1 VLGLIARVVVAGPKR
16 IIGVASLVMAVAGVL
31 GAPVS
36 TMLSAGGF
44 TDPDAESNRAN
55 AVLIDE
61 FDQGFVP
68 LYLLVAAPGP
78 VSAPAARAVVDEVV
92 AELRRADQVAT
103 VNSPWEVPDPVAA
116 GLVSRDGT
124 AALVV
129 AHLDGDE
136 TAGLA
141 HSAELAKR
149 FVGDHGSGI
158 TVSAGGPGAVFAQI
172 AEQSRTDLML
182 SEAIVLPISFA
193 VLVWVFGG
201 LIAALIPLAVGG
213 FAILGSM
220 AILRVL
226 AEVTEV
232 SVFAQNLAVAMGL
245 ALAIDYSLLLVSR
258 YREEIADGSDPQA
271 AIRRTMQ
278 TAGRTVVFSA
288 VTVALCLAT
297 MAIFPMY
304 FLRSFAYG
312 GVSVVALAA
321 VAALLVAPAAIMLAP
336 ARIGK
341 AAHRGPL
348 TDSRWYAWALAVMR
362 RPKMAAAATVI
373 PLIVVGLPFLDVKFG
388 FPDDRILPASAP
400 ARQVGDQIRSEF
412 AQDVG
417 AAIPIVIEHDK
428 GADDPSEIASYAAE
442 LSSVP
447 DVTSVSAPGGTY
459 MRGAR
464 LAPPNGLA
472 DTRNDSTFVTV
483 NTTVEPYTAQS
494 EALLDRLH
502 AVAAPTGATVLFTG
516 AEQSN
521 RDGVD
526 SIVTRL
532 PMLLT
537 MIAVVMFVLL
547 FLLSGSVV
555 IPVKALLLNALSLTA
570 TFGAMVW
577 IFQEG
582 HLGGLGTTVMGTLVA
597 TMPVLMFCITF
608 GLSMDYE
615 VFLIARIREFWLDS
629 DHSHAANT
637 RAVALG
643 LASTGRIV
651 TAGALVMAITF
662 AGLIASQVS
671 FLRLFGF
678 GLTVAVLV
686 DATVIRSVLLPAL
699 MVLLGRWNWWAPE
712 PLARFHQRLTDRE
725 NSRQGATVSQSANPD
740 GS

>member
-1 VLGLIARVVVAGPKR
+1 MLELIARVVVAGPKR
-16 IIGVASLVMAVAGVL
+16 IIGVALFVMAVAGVL

-44 TDPDAESNRAN
+44 TDPEAESNRAN

-78 VSAPAARAVVDEVV
+78 VTAPAARAVVDELV

-141 HSAELAKR
+141 HSAGLAKR

-201 LIAALIPLAVGG
+201 VIAALIPLAVGG

-258 YREEIADGSDPQA
+258 YREEIANGADPQA

-321 VAALLVAPAAIMLAP
+321 VAALLVAPAAIMIAP

-341 AAHRGPL
+341 AARRGPL

-362 RPKMAAAATVI
+362 RPKMAAAVTVI

-388 FPDDRILPASAP
+388 FPDDRILPTSAP

-417 AAIPIVIEHDK
+417 AAIPIVIEHGN
-428 GADDPSEIASYAAE
+428 GADVAEIASYAAE

-459 MRGAR
+459 VRGAVR
-464 LAPPNGLA
+464 APPNGLA

-537 MIAVVMFVLL
+537 LIAVVMFVLL

-555 IPVKALLLNALSLTA
+555 IPLKALLLNALSLTA

-629 DHSHAANT
+629 DRSHAANT

-643 LASTGRIV
+643 LAGTGRIV

>member
-1 VLGLIARVVVAGPKR
+1 VLRLIARAVVAAPKR
-16 IIGVASLVMAVAGVL
+16 IIGTALLVMAVAGAV

-55 AVLIDE
+55 AILIDE
-61 FDQGFVP
+61 FGQGFVP
-68 LYLLVAAPGP
+68 LYLLVKAPEAVTSP
-78 VSAPAARAVVDEVV
+78 APRAVIEGLVT
-92 AELRRADQVAT
+92 ELRGAEQVAS
-103 VNSPWEVPDPVAA
+103 VSSPWEVPDPVAA
-116 GLVSRDGT
+116 GLVSRDGKS
-124 AALVV
+124 ALVV
-129 AHLDGDE
+129 ARLDGDE
-136 TAGLA
+136 TAGLSHA
-141 HSAELAKR
+141 AELAKR
-149 FVGDHGSGI
+149 FAGDRGSGI
-158 TVSAGGPGAVFAQI
+158 TVAAGGPGAVFAQI
-172 AEQSRTDLML
+172 AQQSRTDLVL
-182 SEAIVLPISFA
+182 SEAIVLPLSFA

-201 LIAALIPLAVGG
+201 LVAALIPLFVGG
-213 FAILGSM
+213 FSILGSM
-220 AILRVL
+220 AILRLL

-258 YREEIADGSDPQA
+258 YREEIANGSDPQA
-271 AIRRTMQ
+271 AIRRTLQ

-321 VAALLVAPAAIMLAP
+321 VAALLVAPAAIMIVP
-336 ARIGK
+336 GRIG
-341 AAHRGPL
+341 RPGRQGRL

-362 RPKMAAAATVI
+362 RPKMAAAVVII
-373 PLIVVGLPFLDVKFG
+373 PLIVVGLPFHDVKFG
-388 FPDDRILPASAP
+388 FPDDRILPTSAP
-400 ARQVGDQIRSEF
+400 ARQVGDQIRTEF
-412 AQDVG
+412 TQDVG
-417 AAIPIVIEHDK
+417 AAIPVVIERRN
-428 GADDPSEIASYAAE
+428 GVASSELDSYTRS
-442 LSSVP
+442 LSAVP
-447 DVTSVSAPGGTY
+447 GVVTVSAP
-459 MRGAR
+459 RDVD
-464 LAPPNGLA
+464 
-472 DTRNDSTFVTV
+472 DTSLVTV
-483 NTTVEPYTAQS
+483 NTTVEPYTEQS
-494 EALLDRLH
+494 ERLLDLLQ
-502 AVAAPTGATVLFTG
+502 AVAVPRDTTVLFSG

-526 SIVTRL
+526 SIVSRL

-537 MIAVVMFVLL
+537 LIAAVMFILL

-555 IPVKALLLNALSLTA
+555 VPVKALLLNALSLTA

-615 VFLIARIREFWLDS
+615 VFLIARIREFWVDS
-629 DHSHAANT
+629 DRSHAANA

-643 LASTGRIV
+643 LAGTGRIV

-678 GLTVAVLV
+678 GLTLAVLV
-686 DATVIRSVLLPAL
+686 DATIIRSVLLPAL
-699 MVLLGRWNWWAPE
+699 MVLMGRWNWWAPK
-712 PLARFHQRLTDRE
+712 PLARLHERMTTRDRLADAALR
-725 NSRQGATVSQSANPD
+725 
-740 GS
+740 

>member
-1 VLGLIARVVVAGPKR
+1 MLELIARVVVAGPKR
-16 IIGVASLVMAVAGVL
+16 IIGVALLVMAVAGVL

-36 TMLSAGGF
+36 AMLSAGGF

-68 LYLLVAAPGP
+68 LYLLVAAPGR
-78 VSAPAARAVVDEVV
+78 VTAPAARAVVDEVV

-116 GLVSRDGT
+116 GLVNRDGT

-149 FVGDHGSGI
+149 FVGDRGSGI

-182 SEAIVLPISFA
+182 SEAIVLPVSFA

-321 VAALLVAPAAIMLAP
+321 VAALLVAPAAIMIAP

-341 AAHRGPL
+341 AARRGPL

-428 GADDPSEIASYAAE
+428 GADSAEIASYAAE

-447 DVTSVSAPGGTY
+447 DVAAVSAP
-459 MRGAR
+459 
-464 LAPPNGLA
+464 
-472 DTRNDSTFVTV
+472 DTRNDNTFVTV

-502 AVAAPTGATVLFTG
+502 AVSAPTGATVLFTG

-537 MIAVVMFVLL
+537 LIAVVMFVLL

-555 IPVKALLLNALSLTA
+555 IPLKALLLNALSLTA

-582 HLGGLGTTVMGTLVA
+582 HMGGLGTTVMGTLVA

-629 DHSHAANT
+629 DRSHAANT

-643 LASTGRIV
+643 LAGTGRIV

-725 NSRQGATVSQSANPD
+725 NSRQGATVSQSAKPD

>member
-1 VLGLIARVVVAGPKR
+1 MLALIARSVIAAPKR
-16 IIGVASLVMAVAGVL
+16 IITAALLTMAVAGVL

-61 FDQGFVP
+61 FEQGFVP
-68 LYLLVAAPGP
+68 LYLLVKAPGP
-78 VSAPAARAVVDEVV
+78 VTDPEPRAVVGGLVT
-92 AELRRADQVAT
+92 ELRNADQVAR
-103 VNSPWEVPDPVAA
+103 VSSPWDVADPIAA
-116 GLVSRDGT
+116 GLVSRDGKS
-124 AALVV
+124 ALVV
-129 AHLDGDE
+129 TYLDGDE

-149 FVGDHGSGI
+149 FVGDRGSGI
-158 TVSAGGPGAVFAQI
+158 SVSAGGPGAVFAQI
-172 AEQSRTDLML
+172 AEQSRTDLVL

-193 VLVWVFGG
+193 VLMWVFGG
-201 LIAALIPLAVGG
+201 VFAALIPLAVGG

-220 AILRVL
+220 AILRIF

-258 YREEIADGSDPQA
+258 YREEVAAGSDPQA
-271 AIRRTMQ
+271 AIRRTLQ

-297 MAIFPMY
+297 MGIFPMY

-321 VAALLVAPAAIMLAP
+321 VAALLVAPAAILVAP
-336 ARIGK
+336 GRVGK
-341 AAHRGPL
+341 SGRAGPL
-348 TDSRWYAWALAVMR
+348 EDSRWYAWALAVMR
-362 RPKMAAAATVI
+362 RPKMAAAGVVL

-388 FPDDRILPASAP
+388 FPDDRILPASAA
-400 ARQVGDQIRSEF
+400 ARQVGDQIRTEF
-412 AQDVG
+412 AQDIG
-417 AAIPIVIEHDK
+417 AAIPIVVKHDNHV
-428 GADDPSEIASYAAE
+428 DDTELGSYAAG
-442 LSSVP
+442 LSAVP
-447 DVTSVSAPGGTY
+447 GVVAVSAPRGTY
-459 MRGAR
+459 VHGAVM
-464 LAPPNGLA
+464 APATGQA
-472 DTRNDSTFVTV
+472 ATRDGTTFFTV
-483 NTTVEPYTAQS
+483 NTAAEPYTAES
-494 EALLDRLH
+494 EKLLDRLH
-502 AVAAPTGATVLFTG
+502 SVAAPPDTTVLFSG

-526 SIVTRL
+526 SIVSRL

-537 MIAVVMFVLL
+537 LIAAVMFVLL
-547 FLLSGSVV
+547 FLLSGSIV
-555 IPVKALLLNALSLTA
+555 IPLKALLLNALSLTA

-629 DHSHAANT
+629 DRSHAANT

-643 LASTGRIV
+643 LAGTGRVV

-686 DATVIRSVLLPAL
+686 DATIIRSILLPAL
-699 MVLLGRWNWWAPE
+699 MVLLGRWNWWAPP
-712 PLARFHQRLTDRE
+712 PLARWHDRLTRRDV
-725 NSRQGATVSQSANPD
+725 GALAVVQR
-740 GS
+740 G

>member
-1 VLGLIARVVVAGPKR
+1 MLELIARVVVAGPKR
-16 IIGVASLVMAVAGVL
+16 IIGVALLVMAVAGVL

-36 TMLSAGGF
+36 AMLSAGGF

-68 LYLLVAAPGP
+68 LYLLVAAPGR
-78 VSAPAARAVVDEVV
+78 VTAPAARAVVDEVV

-116 GLVSRDGT
+116 GLVNRDGT

-149 FVGDHGSGI
+149 FVGDRGSGI

-182 SEAIVLPISFA
+182 SEAIVLPVSFA

-321 VAALLVAPAAIMLAP
+321 VAALLVAPAAIMIAP

-341 AAHRGPL
+341 AARRGPL

-428 GADDPSEIASYAAE
+428 GADSAEIASYAAE

-447 DVTSVSAPGGTY
+447 DVAAVSAP
-459 MRGAR
+459 
-464 LAPPNGLA
+464 
-472 DTRNDSTFVTV
+472 DTRNDNTFVTV

-502 AVAAPTGATVLFTG
+502 AVSAPTGATVLFTG

-537 MIAVVMFVLL
+537 LIAVVMFVLL

-555 IPVKALLLNALSLTA
+555 IPLKALLLNALSLTA

-629 DHSHAANT
+629 DRSHAANT

-643 LASTGRIV
+643 LAGTGRIV

-725 NSRQGATVSQSANPD
+725 NSRQGATVSQSAKPD

>member
-1 VLGLIARVVVAGPKR
+1 VLELIARSVVAAPKR
-16 IIGVASLVMAVAGVL
+16 IIGVALMVMAMAGVL

-55 AVLIDE
+55 AILIDE
-61 FDQGFVP
+61 FGQGFVP
-68 LYLLVAAPGP
+68 LYLLVKAPEAVANP
-78 VSAPAARAVVDEVV
+78 APRQAVDGLV
-92 AELRRADQVAT
+92 AELRHSDQVASVT
-103 VNSPWEVPDPVAA
+103 SPWEVPDPIAA
-116 GLVSRDGT
+116 GLVSRDGKS
-124 AALVV
+124 ALVV
-129 AHLDGDE
+129 ARLDGDE
-136 TAGLA
+136 TAGLS

-149 FVGDHGSGI
+149 FVGDRGSGI
-158 TVSAGGPGAVFAQI
+158 SVSAGGPGAVFAQI
-172 AEQSRTDLML
+172 AEQSRTDLVL

-201 LIAALIPLAVGG
+201 VIAALIPLAVGG

-226 AEVTEV
+226 AEITEV

-245 ALAIDYSLLLVSR
+245 ALAIDYSLLIVSR
-258 YREEIADGSDPQA
+258 YREEVANGSDPHA
-271 AIRRTMQ
+271 AIRHTLR

-321 VAALLVAPAAIMLAP
+321 VAALLVAPAAIMIVP
-336 ARIGK
+336 GRIGK
-341 AAHRGPL
+341 AGRQRVL
-348 TDSRWYAWALAVMR
+348 TESRWYAWALAVMR
-362 RPKMAAAATVI
+362 RPKMAAAAAVI
-373 PLIVVGLPFLDVKFG
+373 PLVVVGLPFMDVKFG
-388 FPDDRILPASAP
+388 FPDDRILPTSAP
-400 ARQVGDQIRSEF
+400 ARQVGDQIRTEF
-412 AQDVG
+412 TQDVG
-417 AAIPIVIEHDK
+417 AAIPVVMKHDDRV
-428 GADDPSEIASYAAE
+428 GEAELASYAAT
-442 LSSVP
+442 LSTVP
-447 DVTSVSAPGGTY
+447 GVVAVTAP
-459 MRGAR
+459 RG
-464 LAPPNGLA
+464 NGDA
-472 DTRNDSTFVTV
+472 AFFTV

-494 EALLDRLH
+494 EQLLDRLQ
-502 AVAAPTGATVLFTG
+502 AVATPRDTTVLFSG

-526 SIVTRL
+526 SIVSRL

-537 MIAVVMFVLL
+537 LIAAVMFMLL

-555 IPVKALLLNALSLTA
+555 VPVKALLLNALSLTA

-629 DHSHAANT
+629 DRSHAANT

-678 GLTVAVLV
+678 GLTLAVLV
-686 DATVIRSVLLPAL
+686 DATIIRSVLLPAL
-699 MVLLGRWNWWAPE
+699 MVLLGRWNWWAPQ
-712 PLARFHQRLTDRE
+712 PLARLHERLTTRNRLGRDRE
-725 NSRQGATVSQSANPD
+725 PVGEAGRVMPAERPVLE
-740 GS
+740 